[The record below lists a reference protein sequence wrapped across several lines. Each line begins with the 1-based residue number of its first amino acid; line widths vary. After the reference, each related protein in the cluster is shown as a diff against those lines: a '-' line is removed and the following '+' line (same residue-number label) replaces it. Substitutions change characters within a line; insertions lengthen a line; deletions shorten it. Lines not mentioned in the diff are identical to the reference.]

1 MDQLAKRE
9 EREELRAKQ
18 IEDLTGENQ
27 NMEKEIQQ
35 LREKL
40 FKAEEKLLDLKFEKE
55 TFDLQYARL

>member
-1 MDQLAKRE
+1 
-9 EREELRAKQ
+9 
-18 IEDLTGENQ
+18 LTGENQ